1 MCRIGKSGSLAFSLF
16 LLAGAASAQSPA
28 KPAQKASL
36 HAASSASFEPLERW
50 GAAVLAGDKASLAAL
65 YLMQPP
71 AAAQTPQGKSNDP
84 MEEPNFW
91 VALHS
96 MGLSRIDPQILEI
109 DSSRPETRS
118 LVLHIN
124 LTVNSSEG
132 AKDLVMSASQVWVH
146 TPDGWR
152 IAATKRGG
160 LLVPAAR
167 QLPEPAKP
175 NPSLYP
181 DPAEAK
187 ADLDKALAAA
197 GRDHKRVIVVFGAN
211 WCYDCH
217 VLDAAFHSKAIA
229 PLVEANYHV
238 VHINVGEYDRNLDLA
253 DRFQVA
259 LNKGVPCLAVLDSGG
274 QLVASQKQGE
284 FENTVRIGPKD
295 VVAFLNQWKPVKS
308 Q

>member
-1 MCRIGKSGSLAFSLF
+1 MRRIGKSGSLVFFFF
-16 LLAGAASAQSPA
+16 LLAGAASAQSST

-109 DSSRPETRS
+109 DSSRPEARS
-118 LVLHIN
+118 LVLHVN
-124 LTVNSSEG
+124 LTINSEG

-152 IAATKRGG
+152 IAATERSD
-160 LLVPAAR
+160 LHVPAAR

-175 NPSLYP
+175 NPRLYP

-238 VHINVGEYDRNLDLA
+238 VHINVGEYDHNLDLA

-259 LNKGVPCLAVLDSGG
+259 LKKGVPCLAVLDSGG

-295 VVAFLNQWKPVKS
+295 VVAFLNQWKPSKS

>member
-1 MCRIGKSGSLAFSLF
+1 MRGTEKIGSLF
-16 LLAGAASAQSPA
+16 LSFLLLTGAASAQSPA

-36 HAASSASFEPLERW
+36 HAAAGASFDPLARW
-50 GAAVLAGDKASLAAL
+50 GAAVLAGDKASLQAL
-65 YLMQPP
+65 YVMQPP
-71 AAAQTPQGKSNDP
+71 AASQTPQGKTNDP

-91 VALHS
+91 AALHL

-109 DSSRPETRS
+109 DSSHPETQS

-124 LTVNSSEG
+124 LTMNSSEG
-132 AKDLVMSASQVWVH
+132 AKDLVVSASQVWVH

-152 IAATKRGG
+152 IAATERSD
-160 LLVPAAR
+160 LHVPAAR
-167 QLPEPAKP
+167 LLPEPAKP
-175 NPSLYP
+175 NPRLYP

-187 ADLDKALAAA
+187 ADLEKALAAA
-197 GRDHKRVIVVFGAN
+197 TRDHKRVIVVFGAN

-238 VHINVGEYDRNLDLA
+238 VHVNVGEFDRNLDLA

-259 LNKGVPCLAVLDSGG
+259 LKKGVPCLAVLDSGG

-295 VVAFLNQWKPVKS
+295 VVAFLNQWKPSKT

>member
-1 MCRIGKSGSLAFSLF
+1 MRIGKFGSLGLSVF

-28 KPAQKASL
+28 KHAQKASL
-36 HAASSASFEPLERW
+36 HAAAIASFEPLERW
-50 GAAVLAGDKASLAAL
+50 GAAVLAGDKASLQAL
-65 YLMQPP
+65 YAMQPP
-71 AAAQTPQGKSNDP
+71 AAAQTPQGKTTDP
-84 MEEPNFW
+84 LEEPNFW
-91 VALHS
+91 AALHL
-96 MGLSRIDPQILEI
+96 MGLSHIDPQILEM
-109 DSSRPETRS
+109 DSSRPETQS

-124 LTVNSSEG
+124 LTMNSSEG
-132 AKDLVMSASQVWVH
+132 AKQLVVSASQVWVH

-152 IAATKRGG
+152 IAATERSD
-160 LLVPAAR
+160 LHVPATR

-175 NPSLYP
+175 NPRLYP

-187 ADLDKALAAA
+187 PDLEKALAAA
-197 GRDHKRVIVVFGAN
+197 ARDHKRIIVVFGAN

-238 VHINVGEYDRNLDLA
+238 VHVNVGEFDRNLDLA

-259 LNKGVPCLAVLDSGG
+259 LKKGVPCLAVLDPSG

-295 VVAFLNQWKPVKS
+295 VVAFLNQWKPAKP